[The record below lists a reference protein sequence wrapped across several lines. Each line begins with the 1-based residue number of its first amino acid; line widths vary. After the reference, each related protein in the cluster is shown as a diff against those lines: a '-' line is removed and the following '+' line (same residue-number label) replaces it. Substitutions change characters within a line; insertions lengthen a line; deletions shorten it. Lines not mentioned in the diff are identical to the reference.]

1 MMDRLQ
7 LTLKAPVV
15 AFLVAGCSFT
25 PNSPMDKAMNACAI
39 LGKSIV
45 KISDG
50 VASME
55 EIKPA
60 LEEAAKDARSAADG
74 DSQWR
79 SLADALRD
87 LNAANVG
94 SKAFNAE
101 NERAWIICAPYVGT

>member
-7 LTLKAPVV
+7 STLRALVV

-25 PNSPMDKAMNACAI
+25 GNSPKDNAMNACTI
-39 LGKSIV
+39 LGESRV

-50 VASME
+50 VATME
-55 EIKPA
+55 GIKPA
-60 LEEAAKDARSAADG
+60 LAEATKDAKSAADG

-87 LNAANVG
+87 LSAANVD
-94 SKAFNAE
+94 SKALTAE